1 VKRSTPA
8 TRKRELKNKDKLIKK
23 SRRVKMN
30 NMINYYNDFM
40 KEMNE
45 LNTKNLEMM
54 NKFWKA
60 AIEQNDENIEK
71 NITSYFGYLNTN
83 INYLNTIWNSSVK
96 NNQELRK
103 TYTEN
108 MNTLHQ
114 NFTKIYK
121 ETAEKITSKM
131 EAKA

>member
-1 VKRSTPA
+1 
-8 TRKRELKNKDKLIKK
+8 
-23 SRRVKMN
+23 MN
-30 NMINYYNDFM
+30 DMMNYYNDFM

-45 LNTKNLEMM
+45 LNTRNLEMV

-71 NITSYFGYLNTN
+71 NIGSYFGYLNTN
-83 INYLNTIWNSSVK
+83 INYLNTIWNSSIK
-96 NNQELRK
+96 NNAELRK

-108 MNTLHQ
+108 MNNLQQ

-121 ETAEKITSKM
+121 ETTEKMTSKM
-131 EAKA
+131 ETKA